1 MPKYLKLF
9 KKLLFLSVSRVSLP
23 IIWNKLLIVVSRK
36 KRKFELLYLYRES
49 KNIKILF
56 KFSKAITFL
65 VIIQD
70 NEYNFLFF
78 RRIILSAKIRKR
90 REEKKGK
97 RKTVSEI

>member
-23 IIWNKLLIVVSRK
+23 IIWNKLLIVVSK

-49 KNIKILF
+49 KNINILF

-65 VIIQD
+65 VIVQD

>member
-1 MPKYLKLF
+1 MSKYLKLF
-9 KKLLFLSVSRVSLP
+9 KKLLFLSVSRLSLP

-36 KRKFELLYLYRES
+36 KKFELLYLYRES

>member
-1 MPKYLKLF
+1 MSKYLKLF

-36 KRKFELLYLYRES
+36 RKFELLYLYRES
-49 KNIKILF
+49 KNINILF

-65 VIIQD
+65 IIIQD

>member
-1 MPKYLKLF
+1 MSKYLKLF

-23 IIWNKLLIVVSRK
+23 IIWNKLLIVVSR

-78 RRIILSAKIRKR
+78 RRIIFSAKIRKR

>member
-36 KRKFELLYLYRES
+36 KKFELLYLYRES

>member
-36 KRKFELLYLYRES
+36 RKFELLYLYRES
-49 KNIKILF
+49 KNIKVLF

-65 VIIQD
+65 VIVQD

>member
-36 KRKFELLYLYRES
+36 RKFELLYLYRES
-49 KNIKILF
+49 KNIKVLF

-65 VIIQD
+65 LIIQD

>member
-1 MPKYLKLF
+1 MSKYLKLF

-36 KRKFELLYLYRES
+36 RKFELLYLYRES

-65 VIIQD
+65 VIVQD

>member
-1 MPKYLKLF
+1 MSKYLKLF

-36 KRKFELLYLYRES
+36 RKFELLYLYRES
-49 KNIKILF
+49 KNINILF

>member
-1 MPKYLKLF
+1 MSKYLKLF

-36 KRKFELLYLYRES
+36 RKFELLYLYRES
-49 KNIKILF
+49 KNIKVLF

>member
-1 MPKYLKLF
+1 MSKYLKLF

-23 IIWNKLLIVVSRK
+23 IIWNKLLIVVSR

>member
-23 IIWNKLLIVVSRK
+23 IIWNKLLIVVSR

>member
-36 KRKFELLYLYRES
+36 RKFELLYLYRES

-65 VIIQD
+65 VVIQD

>member
-1 MPKYLKLF
+1 MSKYLKLF

-23 IIWNKLLIVVSRK
+23 IIWNKLLIVVSK

>member
-1 MPKYLKLF
+1 MSKYLKLF

-36 KRKFELLYLYRES
+36 KKFELLYLYRES

>member
-23 IIWNKLLIVVSRK
+23 IIWNKLLIVVSK

>member
-36 KRKFELLYLYRES
+36 KKFELLYLYRES
-49 KNIKILF
+49 KNINILF

>member
-36 KRKFELLYLYRES
+36 RKFELLYLYRES
-49 KNIKILF
+49 KNINILF

-90 REEKKGK
+90 REEK
-97 RKTVSEI
+97 R

>member
-1 MPKYLKLF
+1 MSKYLKLF

-36 KRKFELLYLYRES
+36 RKFELLYLYRES

-65 VIIQD
+65 LIIQD

>member
-1 MPKYLKLF
+1 MPKHLKLF

-23 IIWNKLLIVVSRK
+23 IIWNKLLIVVSR

>member
-1 MPKYLKLF
+1 MSKYLKLF

-36 KRKFELLYLYRES
+36 KKFELLYLYRES
-49 KNIKILF
+49 KNINILF

>member
-36 KRKFELLYLYRES
+36 RKFELLYLYREN
-49 KNIKILF
+49 KNIKVLF

>member
-1 MPKYLKLF
+1 MSKYLKLF

-36 KRKFELLYLYRES
+36 RKFELLYLYRES
-49 KNIKILF
+49 KNIKVLF

-78 RRIILSAKIRKR
+78 HRIILSAKIRKR

>member
-36 KRKFELLYLYRES
+36 RKFELLYLYRES
-49 KNIKILF
+49 KNIKVLF

>member
-36 KRKFELLYLYRES
+36 RKFELLYLYRES
-49 KNIKILF
+49 KNINILF